1 MTHFR
6 LDYWTANMNPFKIK
20 LVDFGNDGQYAG
32 GDDSESELSF
42 QPVAQTWNTLEIP
55 LSQFTSLN
63 SLSHFSQ
70 LIYSGSPAGAG
81 VVFVDNVL
89 FFDENQSNLN
99 EVAAGNYLLAPNPSS
114 DIIQIKGC
122 QHQTS
127 IEIYNT
133 LGQLCLAT
141 ESASTT
147 AQIDIYSFKEG
158 IYLIKLRDLQTGQT
172 QTYRIE
178 KK

>member
-1 MTHFR
+1 V
-6 LDYWTANMNPFKIK
+6 K
-20 LVDFGNDGQYAG
+20 LVDFGANGQYAG

-55 LSQFTSLN
+55 LSQFTNLN

-70 LIYSGSPAGAG
+70 LILSGSPAGAG

-99 EVAAGNYLLAPNPSS
+99 EVGASHYSIAPNPSS
-114 DIIQIKGC
+114 DVIQIKGC

-141 ESASTT
+141 TASATT
-147 AQIDIYSFKEG
+147 AQIDINSFKEG
-158 IYLIKLRDLQTGQT
+158 LYILKLRDLQTGQM